1 MSRRCKKIKK
11 GFPEEM
17 IFKLRSEGKVG
28 NSSRQR
34 KESRFEGRKNM
45 VVLRNLE
52 VGEAVRACVPSHFS
66 DV

>member
-1 MSRRCKKIKK
+1 MINDVT
-11 GFPEEM
+11 EEWRGRD
-17 IFKLRSEGKVG
+17 IG

-52 VGEAVRACVPSHFS
+52 VGEAVRACVPSRFS